1 MERTISIG
9 ADEAE
14 AIDAYILYHRIV
26 GDDDNGHTFTP
37 AQYEAYK
44 KRVFPMR
51 LNNRIYMSWVNPK
64 GVDCFLIGPETQCFC
79 MHRYRQHQTDFATI
93 PPERP
98 IPQPCSKCKCKS
110 YHMMPKCV
118 GGAPRCHCKHEATDH
133 NVMAPYPCSR
143 PNCKCT
149 GFKTSVTCDCGY
161 PAYEHTDVS
170 ETAEERK
177 ARGHPIGQPCVF
189 QAMGGL
195 TGFSSLLPGMARM
208 DASGVGGNLTEAELD
223 VPITANDHPF
233 LHAHAALLEPY
244 QHPQNRLEDNAQL
257 MQCLTSSSEVRLIW
271 SGVAEAAS
279 LVQRPRCREEEQAV
293 ETGAPA

>member
-1 MERTISIG
+1 MESTISVS

-14 AIDAYILYHRIV
+14 AIDAYILYRRIV

-44 KRVFPMR
+44 KRVFPM
-51 LNNRIYMSWVNPK
+51 

-79 MHRYRQHQTDFATI
+79 THRYRQHQTDFATI

-161 PAYEHTDVS
+161 PAYEHTGVS

-195 TGFSSLLPGMARM
+195 TGFSSLLPGMVRM
-208 DASGVGGNLTEAELD
+208 DASGVGGNQTEAELD
-223 VPITANDHPF
+223 APITANDHPF
-233 LHAHAALLEPY
+233 LRAHAALLEPY

-257 MQCLTSSSEVRLIW
+257 K
-271 SGVAEAAS
+271 
-279 LVQRPRCREEEQAV
+279 EEEEEE
-293 ETGAPA
+293 ETRKASE